1 MPHSE
6 RDPRAARAEAT
17 DRWLR
22 RLWRPAVSCAGLAE
36 SGGLALAA
44 VGSHARREA
53 GPHSDLDLVLLYD
66 DGCLDRS
73 GRPIGVDDADL
84 AALAE
89 ALWYPIWDQGRRLDH
104 SVRSVGQCRGVA
116 ADDLPAL
123 VGLLDLRTIAGDG
136 DVVDRTRTL
145 VAHDW
150 RSAARG
156 RLGLVLDAVRAR
168 HARFGD
174 LATMTDP
181 DLKECAGGIRDMA
194 VLRALTAAW
203 LADRPH
209 GDLDTAYRR
218 LLEVRDAVHEV
229 TGRGRDRL
237 LRQDAPAVAE
247 RLALGGPGELAE
259 RVADAAR
266 TMSAGLETTV
276 RRATQSQRARVR
288 QGPGSGTARLTPLGF
303 GVYRHDGEVVVGGIP
318 ARTGDPLLGLR
329 AAGMAAA
336 RGLTLSPATVGA
348 LADHPVPAFPWGTA
362 ARELFGCLLA
372 AGPGLGPVWEPLA
385 RAGVIDRWLPCWSSV
400 RGVLQISAV
409 HRHTVDRH
417 QLETVACCAVLLP
430 RVSRPDLL
438 LVAALL
444 HDIGKTS
451 ANRAELADHGELGAP
466 VAGQAARDLGFDA
479 ADAAVIEVLV
489 RRHLVLA
496 ELATARDPR
505 DPATIEDLLTAVDS
519 DPLALELLWA
529 LTEADARATGGP
541 AWSTARRAAIAALA
555 RTAQRLLSRRLP
567 PALPLPDSTP
577 PPPGLLGAVT
587 GDGPQVRLEPSV
599 TAGAVYALV
608 TAAADRAGLF
618 ADIAALLAA
627 AGLQVRA
634 AELATTDGIAH
645 DRWEVD
651 PVDAARP
658 DPGALTRRLRRLEAG
673 DRAVLRGMATR
684 PVVVDRLEWLTDA
697 GSPSP
702 AGAAATIVQ
711 LRAAD
716 SPAVLAAVG
725 AAFVRAGVV
734 VRSARIRTYA
744 GRRVDSFAL
753 TTRAGAP
760 LRATDRAALEQ
771 VLPG

>member
-1 MPHSE
+1 M
-6 RDPRAARAEAT
+6 
-17 DRWLR
+17 
-22 RLWRPAVSCAGLAE
+22 
-36 SGGLALAA
+36 
-44 VGSHARREA
+44 
-53 GPHSDLDLVLLYD
+53 
-66 DGCLDRS
+66 
-73 GRPIGVDDADL
+73 
-84 AALAE
+84 
-89 ALWYPIWDQGRRLDH
+89 
-104 SVRSVGQCRGVA
+104 
-116 ADDLPAL
+116 
-123 VGLLDLRTIAGDG
+123 
-136 DVVDRTRTL
+136 
-145 VAHDW
+145 
-150 RSAARG
+150 
-156 RLGLVLDAVRAR
+156 
-168 HARFGD
+168 
-174 LATMTDP
+174 
-181 DLKECAGGIRDMA
+181 
-194 VLRALTAAW
+194 
-203 LADRPH
+203 
-209 GDLDTAYRR
+209 
-218 LLEVRDAVHEV
+218 
-229 TGRGRDRL
+229 
-237 LRQDAPAVAE
+237 
-247 RLALGGPGELAE
+247 
-259 RVADAAR
+259 
-266 TMSAGLETTV
+266 
-276 RRATQSQRARVR
+276 
-288 QGPGSGTARLTPLGF
+288 
-303 GVYRHDGEVVVGGIP
+303 GGIP
-318 ARTGDPLLGLR
+318 ARAGDPLLGLR

-348 LADHPVPAFPWGTA
+348 LADRPVPAFPWGTA

-372 AGPGLGPVWEPLA
+372 AEPGLGPVWEPLA
-385 RAGVIDRWLPCWSSV
+385 RAGVIDRWLPCWSGV

-430 RVSRPDLL
+430 GCLDPTCCWSPRCCT
-438 LVAALL
+438 
-444 HDIGKTS
+444 DIGKTS

-466 VAGQAARDLGFDA
+466 GSGQAARDLGFDA

-634 AELATTDGIAH
+634 RPSSPPRTGSPTIGG
-645 DRWEVD
+645 EVD

-673 DRAVLRGMATR
+673 DGAVLRGMATR
-684 PVVVDRLEWLTDA
+684 PVVVDRLN
-697 GSPSP
+697 GSPMPIAVPRRGRRDDRATPRRRQSRRP
-702 AGAAATIVQ
+702 GCRGGGVRAGRGRRAVGAHPHLRRTPRGQ
-711 LRAAD
+711 LRAD
-716 SPAVLAAVG
+716 HTGGCAAARDRSRG
-725 AAFVRAGVV
+725 ARAGPARVTDAQ
-734 VRSARIRTYA
+734 VRSTLGYGGSAPA
-744 GRRVDSFAL
+744 GRGCGR
-753 TTRAGAP
+753 
-760 LRATDRAALEQ
+760 
-771 VLPG
+771 